1 MENIEQDKGL
11 VCSSCGQSD
20 TGFVF
25 GCSGLVCV
33 ECAEVL
39 LGSAP
44 RGKSS
49 EGRGEPM

>member
-1 MENIEQDKGL
+1 MDNNEQDKGL
-11 VCSSCGQSD
+11 VCSSCGRPD

-25 GCSGLVCV
+25 GNSRLVCV

-44 RGKSS
+44 TEKSS
-49 EGRGEPM
+49 LGTYEPK